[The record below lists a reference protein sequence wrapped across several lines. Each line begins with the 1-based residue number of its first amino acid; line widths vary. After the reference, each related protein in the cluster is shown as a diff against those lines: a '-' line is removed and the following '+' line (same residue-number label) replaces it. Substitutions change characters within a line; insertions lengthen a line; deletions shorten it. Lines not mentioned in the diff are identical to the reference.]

1 MTGQVAILNFDHV
14 YVRQSFYRRVNYEW
28 VDFSDLAGVR
38 GYCDAAAQRIISR
51 RLKQRR
57 CKGITF
63 IGSGNYH
70 YVTYLLLQETQVP
83 FTLVLFDRH
92 VDMMPAAG
100 ELLSCG
106 SWVWRALTD
115 LECLKYLVVIG
126 AGPEQLDFIPP
137 DLAGKVLVLPAS
149 ALRPEPVTADG
160 VEAAI
165 PTRQVYLSIDKDV
178 LRRRDA
184 VTDWEQGPM
193 TLEQLLYF
201 LQRIGEGKE
210 ICGVDVC
217 GELPVSWADDWVPQ
231 NRWAAA
237 RNNRANA
244 KILDLVL
251 SLVKKKAYLTAG

>member
-1 MTGQVAILNFDHV
+1 MASQVTVLNFDHV
-14 YVRQSFYRRVNYEW
+14 YERQSFYRRVNHEW
-28 VDFSDLAGVR
+28 VDFSDLAGTR
-38 GYCDAAAQRIISR
+38 GYCEAGVQEAIRR
-51 RLKQRR
+51 RLQQRR
-57 CKGITF
+57 CKGISF

-70 YVTYLLLQETQVP
+70 YVTYLLLQEKGVP

-92 VDMMPAAG
+92 LDMTPAPG

-106 SWVWRALTD
+106 SWAARALQE
-115 LECLKYLVVIG
+115 LEHLVFLVAVGIE
-126 AGPEQLDFIPP
+126 PEQEDFLPP
-137 DLAGKVLVLPAS
+137 GLRDKVLVLPA
-149 ALRPEPVTADG
+149 PELVPEARAADRM
-160 VEAAI
+160 VAAI
-165 PTRQVYLSIDKDV
+165 PTRQVYISIDKDV
-178 LRRRDA
+178 LSRRDA